1 MTLALRVF
9 LLIGAVLVLVFVFQ
23 KIRKSEF
30 EIADSI
36 FWFIFVGVLALFALF
51 PQIAY
56 ALSSLFGFAAP
67 SNFIF
72 LAVIAILFIRVFSL
86 NAKVA
91 HLRAKV
97 NSLIQELAL
106 REHEN
111 DRDSK

>member
-56 ALSSLFGFAAP
+56 ALSNLF
-67 SNFIF
+67 
-72 LAVIAILFIRVFSL
+72 
-86 NAKVA
+86 
-91 HLRAKV
+91 
-97 NSLIQELAL
+97 
-106 REHEN
+106 
-111 DRDSK
+111 